1 MLPIYS
7 WVLPSTG
14 AWSNYQGLLKKM
26 VSSSTHS
33 YQWPLVPQLDM
44 DSVPTFPLHIRFAS
58 CLDCH
63 VFYTFCLSKFICT
76 AALPCPGKHFF
87 QYLSVCDSESSSAV
101 SSLYNPSDHL
111 PLSGPGFHQEG
122 EMTSEGRLE
131 LRSDWLG
138 LQERSVTIAALL

>member
-1 MLPIYS
+1 VQTRGEIDRL
-7 WVLPSTG
+7 G
-14 AWSNYQGLLKKM
+14 QGTLG
-26 VSSSTHS
+26 VSSAAA
-33 YQWPLVPQLDM
+33 
-44 DSVPTFPLHIRFAS
+44 I
-58 CLDCH
+58 CL
-63 VFYTFCLSKFICT
+63 FGF
-76 AALPCPGKHFF
+76 HFF
-87 QYLSVCDSESSSAV
+87 QYLSVWDSESSSAV